1 VAAPPRPA
9 APARRRPPTSR
20 GVRMKKYRFGLGGVL
35 RVREIVEEQSRAA
48 LVEAETEMADAT
60 KLLDHRLA
68 DIGAARSAPSLR
80 VSHEF
85 LAERDQIDRHL
96 MAVTA
101 ARVAEANARLN
112 VSLAREAW
120 VTAAQG
126 VRILERL
133 DDRRHEAWVLETTR
147 QAQLVTDEIA
157 VTRGAGGQS

>member
-1 VAAPPRPA
+1 
-9 APARRRPPTSR
+9 
-20 GVRMKKYRFGLGGVL
+20 MKKYLFGLGGVK

-48 LVEAETEMADAT
+48 LVEAQAEMEDAT
-60 KLLDHRLA
+60 RLLDARLA
-68 DIGAARSAPSLR
+68 SIGAARALPGLR
-80 VSHEF
+80 ASHDF

-120 VTAAQG
+120 VTAAQE

-157 VTRGAGGQS
+157 VTHGAGRQT